1 MILNQFLKIVF
12 YRKEEEEFFLLFC
25 PPVSPA
31 ESAEIEELLVDYF
44 TLPTHICSLR
54 SHGRA
59 GYRGLRHHW
68 AAW

>member
-54 SHGRA
+54 SLG
-59 GYRGLRHHW
+59 
-68 AAW
+68 